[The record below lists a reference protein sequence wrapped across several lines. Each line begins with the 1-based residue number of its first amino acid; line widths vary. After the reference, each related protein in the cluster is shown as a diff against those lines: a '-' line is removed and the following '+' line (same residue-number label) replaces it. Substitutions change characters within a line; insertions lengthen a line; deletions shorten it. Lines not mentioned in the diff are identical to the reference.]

1 MNEPNN
7 PADYFSLA
15 KEILNPSS
23 IELKRLRSMDEA
35 IMNYL
40 GGKISESELES
51 SLGKE
56 ILRDE
61 MSVSSR
67 EHIL

>member
-15 KEILNPSS
+15 KKILNPSF
-23 IELKRLRSMDEA
+23 IELKRLRAMDDA

-51 SLGKE
+51 SLGKNPTK
-56 ILRDE
+56 D
-61 MSVSSR
+61 MSSVGGAP
-67 EHIL
+67 

>member
-1 MNEPNN
+1 MNESANRT
-7 PADYFSLA
+7 DYFSLA

-23 IELKRLRSMDEA
+23 IELKRLRAMDDA

-51 SLGKE
+51 SLGKNPTK
-56 ILRDE
+56 D
-61 MSVSSR
+61 MASVR
-67 EHIL
+67 GAP

>member
-1 MNEPNN
+1 MNESANRT
-7 PADYFSLA
+7 DYFSLA

-23 IELKRLRSMDEA
+23 IELKRLRAMDDA

-51 SLGKE
+51 FLGKNPTK
-56 ILRDE
+56 D
-61 MSVSSR
+61 MASVR
-67 EHIL
+67 GVP